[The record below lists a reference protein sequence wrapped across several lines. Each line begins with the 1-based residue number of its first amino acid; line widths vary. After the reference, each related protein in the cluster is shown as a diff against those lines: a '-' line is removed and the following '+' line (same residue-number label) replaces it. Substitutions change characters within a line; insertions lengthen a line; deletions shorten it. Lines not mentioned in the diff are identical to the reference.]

1 MESSAHNNEG
11 GHKPEPDTARKG
23 EKPPTAAV
31 AGQQRPF
38 RWLRRY
44 RIALLLLVLFGIF
57 TGVAAAT
64 FPRPAPVYRP
74 DSFGVAATLN
84 GDLKDVTVRVL
95 PRGGDYYNVSILLI
109 SGPPPIS
116 KYSQDGIVELF
127 LAPGTRVI
135 GCKHV
140 PGPSRGQ
147 QCFGPVPGAVSG
159 GTKLLLMTHAFSP
172 YPSNHNF
179 WTATLDTTL
188 VASHFAFDSNGLD
201 AEAVLPS
208 AYAFSS
214 DPSYSHAAVTISDY
228 YWIPNAASYDWTGE
242 PLPNL
247 TTSSYIE
254 WIEHISAGRCPASD
268 CNSGIAIGGI
278 NNAAQENANLLSFV
292 AGACIGI
299 AGGALIGAIQE
310 ALHASASEHSGGTQ

>member
-188 VASHFAFDSNGLD
+188 VANHFAFDSNGLD

-214 DPSYSHAAVTISDY
+214 DPSYSHASVTQY
-228 YWIPNAASYDWTGE
+228 
-242 PLPNL
+242 L
-247 TTSSYIE
+247 TTTGYQTLPATTGLVNHCPILQPQAISSGSNTYPPGDAQ
-254 WIEHISAGRCPASD
+254 HL
-268 CNSGIAIGGI
+268 IAILG
-278 NNAAQENANLLSFV
+278 LLLRVSTMRPKRMLTCYRLLPV
-292 AGACIGI
+292 R
-299 AGGALIGAIQE
+299 
-310 ALHASASEHSGGTQ
+310 ASESLAEP